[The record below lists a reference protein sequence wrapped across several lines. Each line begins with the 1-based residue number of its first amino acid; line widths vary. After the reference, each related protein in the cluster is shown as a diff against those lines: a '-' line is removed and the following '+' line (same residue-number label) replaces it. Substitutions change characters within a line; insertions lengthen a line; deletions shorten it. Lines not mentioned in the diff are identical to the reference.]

1 MTAEI
6 SEDQKKEV
14 FRVLVETQDGGT
26 AVAESRQ
33 QVATKFD
40 LEVTGV
46 VAIEREGVAN
56 SWPPLDAQ
64 VPAPKLSD
72 SQTG

>member
-14 FRVLVETQDGGT
+14 FRVLVETQDGGA
-26 AVAESRQ
+26 AVSESRQ

-40 LEVTGV
+40 LDVSAV
-46 VAIEREGVAN
+46 VAVEREGVAN
-56 SWPPLDAQ
+56 SWPPLGVQ
-64 VPAPKLSD
+64 SPTTEV
-72 SQTG
+72 